1 MREQLGPG
9 LGVPGQCQ
17 ATGAGPMTQ
26 WICPGSSVS
35 GVGWE
40 DEEEKEAEGLL
51 AAVEHAFIYG
61 WFMVAL
67 QLESEG

>member
-35 GVGWE
+35 GE
-40 DEEEKEAEGLL
+40 FE
-51 AAVEHAFIYG
+51 I
-61 WFMVAL
+61 
-67 QLESEG
+67 ESFPRTYTLTATITLFHGAGAIPASSTPSL